1 MNHARTALVKEL
13 RKNSTDAERYLWK
26 HLRMKQLEGLKFRR
40 QEPIGKYIVDFVC
53 FEKAVVIEVDG
64 GQHSEERD
72 SDRDAWL
79 VSQGFKVVR
88 FWNHDVLT
96 NVEGVLAMILKNCF
110 QESPSQPLD
119 ASHRTG
125 QATLLPPIKGGA
137 TTGKA
142 GL

>member
-1 MNHARTALVKEL
+1 MHETALAKKL
-13 RKNSTDAERYLWK
+13 RKSSTDAERYLWK

-79 VSQGFKVVR
+79 GSHGFKVVR

-96 NVEGVLAMILKNCF
+96 NVEGVLVMILRNYFPK
-110 QESPSQPLD
+110 SPSPHP
-119 ASHRTG
+119 SHQGRG
-125 QATLLPPIKGGA
+125 
-137 TTGKA
+137 
-142 GL
+142 